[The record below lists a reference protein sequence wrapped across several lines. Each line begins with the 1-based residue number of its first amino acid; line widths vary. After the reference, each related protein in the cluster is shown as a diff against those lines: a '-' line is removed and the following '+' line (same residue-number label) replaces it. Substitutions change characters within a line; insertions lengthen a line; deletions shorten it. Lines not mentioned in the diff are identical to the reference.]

1 MTIQEEDKDEGDG
14 IIMYG
19 KRIVI
24 TTGNKPFKKAG
35 TLRS

>member
-24 TTGNKPFKKAG
+24 ARGNKPF
-35 TLRS
+35 